1 MIWMCIVLTI
11 KLERCTYFCKPMIN
25 LIKLDNLS
33 MTKKT
38 DTYTLKTN
46 RKGEARTRIDNVE
59 KSILSDGMNFMTND
73 NMWTI
78 GGAGQ
83 PTVEGF

>member
-1 MIWMCIVLTI
+1 
-11 KLERCTYFCKPMIN
+11 
-25 LIKLDNLS
+25 

-46 RKGEARTRIDNVE
+46 RKGEARTRMDNVE